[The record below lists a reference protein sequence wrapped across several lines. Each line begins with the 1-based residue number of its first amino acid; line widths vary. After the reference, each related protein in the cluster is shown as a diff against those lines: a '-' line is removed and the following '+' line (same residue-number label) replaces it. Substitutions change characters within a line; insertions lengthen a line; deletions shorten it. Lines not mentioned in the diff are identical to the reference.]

1 MTVDSSIWGAPL
13 SQYDNMNTRTG
24 AADLSD
30 NDFTDFPPF
39 VKNDFSALGSNPTGG
54 VLSDDTLFV
63 AYYNDG
69 YLSPGGQWNFN
80 HPLDLTIAYTACANP
95 DLPLNDLG
103 AIGTDTF
110 AEKISDSYNFL
121 PPRLD
126 KVWLY
131 KSDSN
136 DPQPI
141 AFINCTGYM
150 TQRPNTSG
158 IYQLTGILHNPL
170 YSNTYPPMFLYYQGG
185 EYDRDNAGWDTTTK
199 KNKININLYMSY
211 WRDFG
216 IRTLFGVIMLYYFDG
231 TYNNNT
237 GIPQNIVQTPVSLHW
252 YESQTTL
259 WKHEHPIIAAYLDVY
274 IRSNVDGTYTDSRRN
289 NYCFVPDLTC
299 NLRFNENWG
308 SLSNGR
314 ILQPISNYVK
324 NSKNYFPLFGH
335 MPAGAGV
342 TNTPDV
348 IAAIGNQKLD
358 GTGGVSSTS
367 GILLGTRFVRGGFK
381 NETTSTDGLKS
392 FWCELEGDNDD
403 NLELLRRTAAGYGLF
418 FADDVYDLAD
428 SGRDTDRWTDNNM
441 CLGVVNSSG
450 YTDGTYT
457 RGSDN
462 EKANNW
468 GWKTASQ
475 SSYDPSRPPPSQPM
489 TYDDI
494 TTFNDISNI
503 ATLTRRYALT
513 KQDVEDLGSELW
525 EISSDIINNIQNDEW
540 YKYTAD
546 IMDTFLVTDP
556 LSCIVSLQKYPLTI
570 PEQSGPVLI
579 KLGKAETSISAN
591 ITKATAK
598 TYYFTPISI
607 KPRFG
612 NSFIDYEPYTH
623 FELYVPFCGTTELD
637 PRDILGRT
645 LSVNLVVDFNT
656 GTCVAYVLS
665 DSLVIETINGSLA
678 IDIPVTGVDST
689 TIASNIT
696 QGIINTRNARYT
708 HQFGT
713 LGKVASPSG
722 IISNVSNVWGSAQTV
737 LTSENNA
744 KLSEYE
750 LTHQPAQPHVIGS
763 ASPVGSWAIDFK
775 CRLLIYY
782 PTGGIVDESKVADSS
797 QPTAFDSTVF
807 EQYQSQ
813 IGFATVDPV
822 TALGEHYAHT
832 LVCAEKAILNNVT
845 TPNGRPA
852 TEPELQLI
860 RQALQEGVILP

>member
-1 MTVDSSIWGAPL
+1 MNVNSEIWGSP
-13 SQYDNMNTRTG
+13 QTNFDTINQRTG
-24 AADLSD
+24 AVDL
-30 NDFTDFPPF
+30 NDPDYENFPPF
-39 VKNDFSALGSNPTGG
+39 VTCDLSFGESTPPLLSTQSLWVGALIKPQYFYFQAPIDKSIAYCACKNPEIFTAQYAVPFYGLYDEPYADMQSPREAFKLI
-54 VLSDDTLFV
+54 SDDTPTPYIFMS
-63 AYYNDG
+63 AY
-69 YLSPGGQWNFN
+69 P
-80 HPLDLTIAYTACANP
+80 
-95 DLPLNDLG
+95 
-103 AIGTDTF
+103 
-110 AEKISDSYNFL
+110 
-121 PPRLD
+121 
-126 KVWLY
+126 
-131 KSDSN
+131 
-136 DPQPI
+136 
-141 AFINCTGYM
+141 
-150 TQRPNTSG
+150 
-158 IYQLTGILHNPL
+158 
-170 YSNTYPPMFLYYQGG
+170 YSNNGTNAITTTTTQLYNPYYPSVQVAHTTSLYYPRGTNSA
-185 EYDRDNAGWDTTTK
+185 EYDTKTHINNAN
-199 KNKININLYMSY
+199 KNLLVSY

-216 IRTLFGVIMLYYFDG
+216 LRSLFGVIRVAYIDNTYNANTGLPTAPTTSITLKAYEDNTEEWKSTHNIVAAWLSIYFRRNIDG
-231 TYNNNT
+231 TYS
-237 GIPQNIVQTPVSLHW
+237 PSRPVG
-252 YESQTTL
+252 QFFG
-259 WKHEHPIIAAYLDVY
+259 
-274 IRSNVDGTYTDSRRN
+274 VDCSFHAKASGFDGG
-289 NYCFVPDLTC
+289 
-299 NLRFNENWG
+299 EIW
-308 SLSNGR
+308 
-314 ILQPISNYVK
+314 QPIMNYYK
-324 NSKNYFPLFGH
+324 NANSYLPLFGH
-335 MPAGAGV
+335 TGAGV
-342 TNTPDV
+342 GTTTNVQYQATISTNASGGTNTTSYMLCGMGSQLEYVKHGKQED
-348 IAAIGNQKLD
+348 
-358 GTGGVSSTS
+358 TSSTE
-367 GILLGTRFVRGGFK
+367 GIRTW
-381 NETTSTDGLKS
+381 
-392 FWCELEGDNDD
+392 WCELPYTET
-403 NLELLRRTAAGYGLF
+403 EKLRKAAASYGLF

-428 SGRDTDRWTDNNM
+428 AGRDEDRWTDVNM
-441 CLGVVNSSG
+441 CLGVVDDSG

-457 RGSDN
+457 RGEGN
-462 EKANNW
+462 TGANNFN
-468 GWKTASQ
+468 WKTASE
-475 SSYDPSRPPPSQPM
+475 SKYDPSRPPPSQPM
-489 TYDDI
+489 TYDDV
-494 TTFNDISNI
+494 TTFNDITNI

-513 KQDVEDLGSELW
+513 KQNVEDLGSELW
-525 EISSDIINNIQNDEW
+525 QISSDIINNIQNDEW

-546 IMDTFLVTDP
+546 VMDTFLVTDP

-598 TYYFTPISI
+598 TYYFTPVPIR
-607 KPRFG
+607 PRFG
-612 NSFIDYEPYTH
+612 NSYMDYEPYTH

-722 IISNVSNVWGSAQTV
+722 LISNIGNVWGSAQTI

-807 EQYQSQ
+807 EQYQTQ

-822 TALGEHYAHT
+822 SALGASYAHT

>member
-1 MTVDSSIWGAPL
+1 MHVNEQVWGEEFWEIGTGTINCR
-13 SQYDNMNTRTG
+13 SNVTEKTDTDYDN
-24 AADLSD
+24 
-30 NDFTDFPPF
+30 FPPF
-39 VKNDFSALGSNPTGG
+39 ISNKVPDVADTDYPCSLFQHVENNLMELNTEIDKSICYVGFEGGALSDIAAWHYDEWHIGDPWLYTDPTDNKSTYMMVDGYMDKSIATPSMGTSTGTVWSSSYSTAQLGLFNRYINWSPDAITGGDLSTSANQKLINRNLRLSPYRSWGLRSIYLVINVAYLTNSPTDGGSTNPTFSKTT
-54 VLSDDTLFV
+54 LHSYYADHTDTWR
-63 AYYNDG
+63 NT
-69 YLSPGGQWNFN
+69 
-80 HPLDLTIAYTACANP
+80 HPI
-95 DLPLNDLG
+95 LG
-103 AIGTDTF
+103 AWAIPYSR
-110 AEKISDSYNFL
+110 IS
-121 PPRLD
+121 
-126 KVWLY
+126 
-131 KSDSN
+131 KS
-136 DPQPI
+136 
-141 AFINCTGYM
+141 G
-150 TQRPNTSG
+150 G
-158 IYQLTGILHNPL
+158 
-170 YSNTYPPMFLYYQGG
+170 YSNTQTSGTVYNRG
-185 EYDRDNAGWDTTTK
+185 NHTTSVSIV
-199 KNKININLYMSY
+199 NELH
-211 WRDFG
+211 DGDG
-216 IRTLFGVIMLYYFDG
+216 IRYDYRFATN
-231 TYNNNT
+231 YNVT
-237 GIPQNIVQTPVSLHW
+237 MG
-252 YESQTTL
+252 
-259 WKHEHPIIAAYLDVY
+259 
-274 IRSNVDGTYTDSRRN
+274 
-289 NYCFVPDLTC
+289 
-299 NLRFNENWG
+299 
-308 SLSNGR
+308 
-314 ILQPISNYVK
+314 
-324 NSKNYFPLFGH
+324 YFPLFGYVGLGH
-335 MPAGAGV
+335 
-342 TNTPDV
+342 PDV
-348 IAAIGNQKLD
+348 TSIP
-358 GTGGVSSTS
+358 VSSD
-367 GILLGTRFVRGGFK
+367 
-381 NETTSTDGLKS
+381 TTACPLYMGM
-392 FWCELEGDNDD
+392 
-403 NLELLRRTAAGYGLF
+403 RTAANITKKASTNRVCWAELDGNAEGTYDYLMTCCAFYGLY
-418 FADDVYDLAD
+418 FADGTYSLASTGQD
-428 SGRDTDRWTDNNM
+428 ETRWTDPNM
-441 CLGVVNSSG
+441 CLPIISDEG
-450 YTDGTYT
+450 YTDGSYT
-457 RGSDN
+457 KGAYN
-462 EKANNW
+462 VTNPAYE
-468 GWKTASQ
+468 WKDTSQ
-475 SSYDPSRPPPSQPM
+475 SPYNPAHPPTPTMSYDS
-489 TYDDI
+489 T

-525 EISSDIINNIQNDEW
+525 QISSDIINNIQNDEW

-546 IMDTFLVTDP
+546 VMDTFLVTDP

-570 PEQSGPVLI
+570 PEQSGPVNI

-598 TYYFTPISI
+598 TYYFTPVKIL
-607 KPRFG
+607 PRFG
-612 NSFIDYEPYTH
+612 NSFMDYEPYTH

-645 LSVNLVVDFNT
+645 LSINLVVDFNT

-722 IISNVSNVWGSAQTV
+722 IVSNIGNVWGSAQSI

-797 QPTAFDSTVF
+797 YPTAFDNTVF

-813 IGFATVDPV
+813 IGFATVEPV
-822 TALGEHYAHT
+822 SALGASYAHT

>member
-1 MTVDSSIWGAPL
+1 MQVDTSIWGVPYTE
-13 SQYDNMNTRTG
+13 YDSMNNRTG
-24 AADLSD
+24 ASDLTD
-30 NDFTDFPPF
+30 PDFEDYPPF
-39 VKNDFSALGSNPTGG
+39 VKNDMRTNDISNGFLSNETLYIGYLNNPTQFDF
-54 VLSDDTLFV
+54 LKPIDFS
-63 AYYNDG
+63 
-69 YLSPGGQWNFN
+69 
-80 HPLDLTIAYTACANP
+80 IAYCACKNP
-95 DLPLNDLG
+95 DLGLNN
-103 AIGTDTF
+103 IGVPIPSQY
-110 AEKISDSYNFL
+110 AVYQENIEPNRAFL
-121 PPRLD
+121 FKTNPTT
-126 KVWLY
+126 
-131 KSDSN
+131 
-136 DPQPI
+136 PQPI
-141 AFINCTGYM
+141 VFLNCYGFM
-150 TQRPNTSG
+150 HD
-158 IYQLTGILHNPL
+158 L
-170 YSNTYPPMFLYYQGG
+170 
-185 EYDRDNAGWDTTTK
+185 TTTVSVGQFSNPYYMQSIPLAYSTK
-199 KNKININLYMSY
+199 YVPNGNNDNGNTDTQAHINGSNRNLFFSY

-216 IRTLFGVIMLYYFDG
+216 LRCLFGTIMVTYFDG
-231 TYNNNT
+231 TYNATT
-237 GIPQNIVQTPVSLHW
+237 GVPQNVDTKSLHW
-252 YESQTTL
+252 FETQ
-259 WKHEHPIIAAYLDVY
+259 
-274 IRSNVDGTYTDSRRN
+274 TDS
-289 NYCFVPDLTC
+289 FK
-299 NLRFNENWG
+299 
-308 SLSNGR
+308 SSHR
-314 ILQPISNYVK
+314 ILGSFLRINFRRSTSGLYNNTTPNSQCFGADFSGNLFADGDVWGGQYPLQQWQPCSAYVR
-324 NSKNYFPLFGH
+324 NTGSYLPLFG
-335 MPAGAGV
+335 
-342 TNTPDV
+342 
-348 IAAIGNQKLD
+348 AANLGQTVSTRTGYVSWASQSSSG
-358 GTGGVSSTS
+358 GTAQYS
-367 GILLGTRFVRGGFK
+367 GLLLGINTELSFLSYGHGLGTNDTGRRSYWI
-381 NETTSTDGLKS
+381 EMDYTSESAEYIRK
-392 FWCELEGDNDD
+392 C
-403 NLELLRRTAAGYGLF
+403 AAAYGLF
-418 FADDVYDLAD
+418 FTDGESTETGYSDLYAAGHDD
-428 SGRDTDRWTDNNM
+428 DRWTNSNM
-441 CLGVVNSSG
+441 CLGVVDNEG

-457 RGSDN
+457 RGTGN
-462 EKANNW
+462 EGANNW

-475 SSYDPSRPPPSQPM
+475 SPYDPSRPPPTPTMS
-489 TYDDI
+489 YDDV
-494 TTFNDISNI
+494 TTFNDITNI

-525 EISSDIINNIQNDEW
+525 QISSDIINNIQNDEW

-546 IMDTFLVTDP
+546 VMDTFLVTDP

-598 TYYFTPISI
+598 TYYFTPVPIR
-607 KPRFG
+607 PRFG
-612 NSFIDYEPYTH
+612 NSFMDYEPYTH
-623 FELYVPFCGTTELD
+623 FELYVPFCGTTEID

-722 IISNVSNVWGSAQTV
+722 IVSNIGNVWGSAQTI

-797 QPTAFDSTVF
+797 QPTAFDNTVF
-807 EQYQSQ
+807 EQYQTQ

-822 TALGEHYAHT
+822 SALGASYAHT